1 MPMLF
6 EPPAAPSLVQI
17 ICTKMAILAQIKFR
31 ITRLAASLIEK
42 IPSILDEQ
50 DKGFSDAFGSTRP
63 IPN

>member
-1 MPMLF
+1 MLTGHKNDLPVIRWKVIFCAMPVSAI
-6 EPPAAPSLVQI
+6 PA
-17 ICTKMAILAQIKFR
+17 
-31 ITRLAASLIEK
+31 RLAASLIEK